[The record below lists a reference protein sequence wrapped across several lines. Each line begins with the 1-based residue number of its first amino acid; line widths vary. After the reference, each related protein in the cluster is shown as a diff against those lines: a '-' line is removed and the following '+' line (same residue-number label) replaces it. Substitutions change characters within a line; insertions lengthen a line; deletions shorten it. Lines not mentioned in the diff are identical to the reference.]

1 MADYSASGGEGA
13 SGPEP
18 APRPDAAVKPRW
30 ARDAQVRTLC
40 EIEAHQQ
47 ATEVSERQAA
57 AAAGV
62 ARSTLRHWRQRQSD
76 CDLAPEVV
84 AFFESPV
91 GLEWLHRLVVAAH
104 LVITLLGC
112 GGVRLVCRFLELTGL
127 SAVVASSYGAQQP
140 IAMALEAAVV
150 AFGEA
155 ERTRLGAAMPSRTI
169 NLCEDETFH
178 PEVCLV
184 GIEPVSNF
192 IVLERYAHGRTA
204 ADWTAALQAALAGLP
219 VTVNQVASD
228 EAKGLCHHVTH
239 ALGAHHAPDLFHVQH
254 EISRATAAVLCA
266 QGRHAE
272 QALVQAQ
279 QALAEQQA
287 AQMAYA
293 QGPRPPGRPPA
304 FARRIDQAQ
313 GALAGAQLRLEQVQ
327 ALQAEA
333 QAVRQELSAAYHPYD
348 LATGQVQTPD
358 QVAGRL
364 ARCWQRLQTLAEVA
378 ALPERCH
385 QRLRKA
391 QRVGQVLVATVSF
404 YFATVTAKVEALGLP
419 PALEA
424 VLYKQLI
431 PALYLDRV
439 ADRGTDR
446 DQRVALRQR
455 VAALLA
461 PLRASDGPLTGLP
474 ADEHRVLEQV
484 ATDCAQLFQRSS
496 SCVEGRNGQLAL
508 HQHSRHRLSERKLA
522 ALTTVHNYLLQRS
535 DGTTAA
541 ERFFGQQPAN
551 LFEAVLPQVQLPGRP
566 ARKRP
571 PPKKP
576 PYLLP
581 VAA

>member
-1 MADYSASGGEGA
+1 M
-13 SGPEP
+13 
-18 APRPDAAVKPRW
+18 
-30 ARDAQVRTLC
+30 
-40 EIEAHQQ
+40 
-47 ATEVSERQAA
+47 
-57 AAAGV
+57 
-62 ARSTLRHWRQRQSD
+62 
-76 CDLAPEVV
+76 
-84 AFFESPV
+84 
-91 GLEWLHRLVVAAH
+91 
-104 LVITLLGC
+104 
-112 GGVRLVCRFLELTGL
+112 
-127 SAVVASSYGAQQP
+127 
-140 IAMALEAAVV
+140 
-150 AFGEA
+150 
-155 ERTRLGAAMPSRTI
+155 
-169 NLCEDETFH
+169 
-178 PEVCLV
+178 
-184 GIEPVSNF
+184 
-192 IVLERYAHGRTA
+192 
-204 ADWTAALQAALAGLP
+204 
-219 VTVNQVASD
+219 
-228 EAKGLCHHVTH
+228 
-239 ALGAHHAPDLFHVQH
+239 
-254 EISRATAAVLCA
+254 LCA

-272 QALVQAQ
+272 QALIQAQ
-279 QALAEQQA
+279 QAWDAQQA
-287 AQMAYA
+287 AQAAYA
-293 QGPRPPGRPPA
+293 QRPRPPGRPPD

-333 QAVRQELSAAYHPYD
+333 QAVRQELSAASHPYD
-348 LATGQVQTPD
+348 LATGQEQTPD

-424 VLYKQLI
+424 VLYQHLI

-446 DQRVALRQR
+446 AQHVALRQR
-455 VAALLA
+455 MAALLA
-461 PLRASDGPLTGLP
+461 PLRASDGPLTGLT
-474 ADEHRVLEQV
+474 ADEHHVLEQV

-522 ALTTVHNYLLQRS
+522 ALTTVHNYLLQRP

-541 ERFFGQQPAN
+541 ERFFGQPPAN